1 LLLLRMDSTCCG
13 RRCCFRRRV
22 SRYCSRKSNEPH
34 AALCRSHR
42 SASRPACFACRFVPV
57 EALVALP
64 RRPAPQVRIARP
76 AFTHTHTRPRG
87 PGLVGSKPRRHVS
100 CRALSSI
107 LYLCPEEPP
116 EYYTGARKRLFYY
129 PPQFPCDKAQI
140 IYQDRLGTR
149 LREVEKRRFAAQRSC
164 ARTTSAS
171 CTAA

>member
-1 LLLLRMDSTCCG
+1 MAQKVPFSH
-13 RRCCFRRRV
+13 RRCRFRRRV

-42 SASRPACFACRFVPV
+42 SRFSPCV
-57 EALVALP
+57 LCL
-64 RRPAPQVRIARP
+64 QVRSRRSARCSSSKACASSTHRTP
-76 AFTHTHTRPRG
+76 RVHTHTHTRPRG